1 MSYTILGQSY
11 R

>member
-1 MSYTILGQSY
+1 MGQSY